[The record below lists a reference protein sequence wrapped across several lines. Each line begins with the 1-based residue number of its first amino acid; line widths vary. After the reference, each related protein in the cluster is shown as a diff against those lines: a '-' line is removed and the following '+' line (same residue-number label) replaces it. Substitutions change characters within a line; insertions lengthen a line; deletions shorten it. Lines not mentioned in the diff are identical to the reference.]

1 MAARTRDL
9 KKESFW
15 RRVVR
20 QQAGSGLTARAWC
33 RKRRMK
39 EASFYGWRRELA
51 LRDAEREQAS
61 FVPVRV
67 TADDDEG
74 RIEIVLSGGRRVR
87 IHGHVDRQMLSDVL
101 AVLEAEAC

>member
-9 KKESFW
+9 TKESFW

-51 LRDAEREQAS
+51 LRDAESEQVS
-61 FVPVRV
+61 FVPVHV
-67 TADDDEG
+67 TEDDDEG
-74 RIEIVLSGGRRVR
+74 RIEIMLAGGRRIRV
-87 IHGHVDRQMLSDVL
+87 HGRVDRQMLADVL
-101 AVLEAEAC
+101 AVAERPSC